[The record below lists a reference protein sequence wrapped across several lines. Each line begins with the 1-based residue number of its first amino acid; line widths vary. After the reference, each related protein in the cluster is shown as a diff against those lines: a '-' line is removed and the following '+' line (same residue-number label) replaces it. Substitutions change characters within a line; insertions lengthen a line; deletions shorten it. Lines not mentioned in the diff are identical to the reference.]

1 MKKKQGLKLEAQTFT
16 TSDVIGLTGI
26 ASETLQNWVKRG
38 YAMASIKEG
47 QGKGSVR
54 LWKFVDVEAIAI
66 ALELVKASI
75 SPGDALDVG
84 TLISAKT
91 WREVVDILG
100 HEPPDWEHLDKPMP
114 KEATS
119 AVAILRFERSEFDNE
134 RISIVTAGRPNQ
146 PDIFSDPRIGMIIPI
161 GAIKSRLRERWAD
174 IEATRTR
181 KRRTT

>member
-1 MKKKQGLKLEAQTFT
+1 MRKKQATFEAQVFT
-16 TSDVIGLTGI
+16 TSDVVGLTGI

-38 YAMASIKEG
+38 YTTASVKEG
-47 QGKGSVR
+47 DGKGTVR

-66 ALELVKASI
+66 ALDLVKAGV
-75 SPGDALDVG
+75 SPGDALDAG

-91 WREVVDILG
+91 WSEVTHILG
-100 HEPPDWEHLDKPMP
+100 HESPDWEHLGQPMP

-119 AVAILRFERSEFDNE
+119 AVAIVRFDRREFDDE
-134 RISIVTAGRPNQ
+134 MVSIVTAGRPY
-146 PDIFSDPRIGMIIPI
+146 PSDIFSDPRMGIIIPI

-174 IEATRTR
+174 IEANRTR

>member
-1 MKKKQGLKLEAQTFT
+1 MKKEQALKLEAQTFT

-26 ASETLQNWVKRG
+26 SPETLQNWVKRG

-66 ALELVKASI
+66 TLELLKASV

-91 WREVVDILG
+91 WHAVVDVLG
-100 HEPPDWEHLDKPMP
+100 YEPPDWEHLGKPMP
-114 KEATS
+114 KEALR
-119 AVAILRFERSEFDNE
+119 AVAIVRFERSEFDDE
-134 RISIVTAGRPNQ
+134 LISIVTDGRPNQ
-146 PDIFSDPRIGMIIPI
+146 PAIFSDPRIGMIIPI